1 MRFFRKNVG
10 KMSLKGRKGKT
21 LGRVRVRPC
30 KISIWHSALKGG
42 VVVAPP
48 IFPFFIFHELNSKT

>member
-1 MRFFRKNVG
+1 MRFFRKNVA

-21 LGRVRVRPC
+21 LGRVRIRPC

-42 VVVAPP
+42 VVVAPQ
-48 IFPFFIFHELNSKT
+48 FSLFCIFHELSSKT